1 MRKAHAERIQNHSAQ
16 GQCLQ
21 RLYPVKQILCGFH
34 GVLAAK
40 GDPHAA
46 GKYVRQGSGLRF
58 EQGGVHAAQRLA
70 VGGAHLVRDAAEVPV
85 IQLPG
90 SGTRLAGRVQL
101 GGGAY
106 DELVQIPGGVVPGSK
121 GGGGVCKGGVAFPQV
136 GVPVGVQNSMP
147 SAQSIPVP

>member
-1 MRKAHAERIQNHSAQ
+1 MPERPQTLRHCSIKNILSADYGQSARGGHSKSSRPQ
-16 GQCLQ
+16 HKRLQ
-21 RLYPVKQILCGFH
+21 RLYPVEQILCGFH

-40 GDPHAA
+40 GHPHAA

-85 IQLPG
+85 VQFPG
-90 SGTRLAGRVQL
+90 GGTRLAGRVQL

-106 DELVQIPGGVVPGSK
+106 DELVQICLLYTS
-121 GGGGVCKGGVAFPQV
+121 
-136 GVPVGVQNSMP
+136 P
-147 SAQSIPVP
+147 SPRD